1 MLKFSRKPLMIAGGC
16 SFTDPNF
23 KSLAHPELDTSWDKW
38 PAIFAK
44 QYNYDLINV
53 GRSGA
58 GNEYIA
64 DTIIDAVNKNQD
76 VKLVMALWS
85 GWDRFQVYS
94 GAKTFFCPLNM
105 ASAKIN
111 GSSKVLSDKKQS
123 KICLKEPKF
132 KIKYEICES
141 VIDNYFDTDA
151 ILNSNMRSMWILQD
165 FLKKRNIKYIFAQG
179 VNPIQLSFFNEDFTN
194 KTIKPLLNDFLEHMY
209 YDDLDT
215 LNFYGWPLIPI
226 IGGTHLDSMIYQNG
240 NELKISNEDGH
251 PNAKGQKE
259 LAKIFSEAYQKNY
272 A

>member
-1 MLKFSRKPLMIAGGC
+1 
-16 SFTDPNF
+16 
-23 KSLAHPELDTSWDKW
+23 
-38 PAIFAK
+38 
-44 QYNYDLINV
+44 
-53 GRSGA
+53 
-58 GNEYIA
+58 
-64 DTIIDAVNKNQD
+64 
-76 VKLVMALWS
+76 
-85 GWDRFQVYS
+85 
-94 GAKTFFCPLNM
+94 
-105 ASAKIN
+105 
-111 GSSKVLSDKKQS
+111 
-123 KICLKEPKF
+123 
-132 KIKYEICES
+132 
-141 VIDNYFDTDA
+141 VIDNFFDTNA

-179 VNPIQLSFFNEDFTN
+179 VNPIQLSFFNEDFIN

-251 PNAKGQKE
+251 PNSKGQKE